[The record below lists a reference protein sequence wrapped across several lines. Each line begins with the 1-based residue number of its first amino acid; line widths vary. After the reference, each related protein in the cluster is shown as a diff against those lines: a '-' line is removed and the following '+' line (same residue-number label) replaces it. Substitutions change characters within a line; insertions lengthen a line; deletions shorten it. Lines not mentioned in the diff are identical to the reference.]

1 MMKSMKLAGVLVAGI
16 IFALGGCCRR
26 FYAKKYMKHAP
37 ARAVAV
43 LSPTQGSSVSGTVE
57 FVRMEDYTV
66 VKAEVRGFEPNTK
79 HGFHIHEFGDCSAPD
94 AASAG
99 GHFNPKGMM
108 HAGPEAEMRHMGD
121 MGNLAADSNGVAV
134 LELKDKM
141 IKLWG
146 PKSVL
151 GRAVIVHAQEDDL
164 KTQPTGNAGAR
175 LACGVIGAGK

>member
-1 MMKSMKLAGVLVAGI
+1 MKSTKFAGMAAAVAVLV
-16 IFALGGCCRR
+16 LGGCCRR
-26 FYAKKYMKHAP
+26 FYARKYMKHAP
-37 ARAVAV
+37 ARAAAV
-43 LSPTQGSSVSGTVE
+43 LSPTQGSPVSGKVE
-57 FVRMEDYTV
+57 FIRMEDYTL

-79 HGFHIHEFGDCSAPD
+79 YGFHIHEFGDCSASD
-94 AASAG
+94 AMSAG

-108 HAGPEAEMRHMGD
+108 HAGPDAEMRHMGD

-141 IKLWG
+141 IKLGG
-146 PKSVL
+146 PKSIL

-175 LACGVIGAGK
+175 LACGVIGAAK